1 MKQVNDKYKEDY
13 LSGLTD
19 LHCHILPGVDDGA
32 PDLPIALALLQCEY
46 SAGVRT
52 IILTPHYRP
61 GMFENTEEEVRSAYD
76 VLRKASDER
85 FPDLDLRLGCELH
98 AHMDMVEGIKARPQ
112 FRMAGSDHVLVE
124 FSAMD
129 EQSYIR
135 QRLYELRSNGFQ
147 PIVAHVERCK
157 NAVKDMDFVHS
168 LVEMGVKLQVNAD
181 SVLGK
186 DGWGMKRVCRAL
198 MEEDLVHFIGSDA
211 HDMKSRPPRL
221 GECATWLKKK
231 IGEDYARRI
240 LCENPRE
247 ILEEGSSYGN
257 K

>member
-1 MKQVNDKYKEDY
+1 MNTGMI
-13 LSGLTD
+13 SPGAGLAD
-19 LHCHILPGVDDGA
+19 IHCHILPGVDDGA
-32 PDLPIALALLQCEY
+32 PDLPAALALLQCEY
-46 SAGVRT
+46 SDGVRT

-61 GMFENTEEEVRSAYD
+61 GMFEDTEEEVRSAYD

-98 AHMDMVEGIKARPQ
+98 AHMDIVKTLRDRPQ
-112 FRMAGSDHVLVE
+112 CRLAGTDYVLVE
-124 FSAMD
+124 FSSHD
-129 EQSYIR
+129 EQGYIR
-135 QRLYELRSNGFQ
+135 DRLYELRSSGYE
-147 PIVAHVERCK
+147 PIIAHVERCK
-157 NAVKDMDFVHS
+157 NAVKDMNFAYS
-168 LVEMGVKLQVNAD
+168 LVGMGVKLQVNAD

-186 DGWGMKRVCRAL
+186 DGWGMKRICRAL

-211 HDMKSRPPRL
+211 HDMKFRPPRL
-221 GECATWLKKK
+221 GECAAWLERKM
-231 IGEDYARRI
+231 GENYARRI